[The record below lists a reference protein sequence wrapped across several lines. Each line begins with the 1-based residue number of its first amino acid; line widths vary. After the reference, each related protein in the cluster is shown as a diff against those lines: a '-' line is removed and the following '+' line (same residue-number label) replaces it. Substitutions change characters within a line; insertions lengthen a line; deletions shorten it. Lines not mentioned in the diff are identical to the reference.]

1 MARKPSGSLVS
12 IPSPATNRA
21 RLDAMSRVAGAFKS
35 FRPAV
40 EVVRR
45 VEGVPTIFVDLDR
58 MLGCGGLPTSR
69 VIVVHGPANAGKT
82 ALTLGLGLSFLRRDH
97 FFGLAD
103 LEHTTPTDWLEGLYG
118 EAFRHPGFVALSGD
132 GTFENVR
139 DGHREFFEGVAEGRR
154 KGDLPPETRAVTL
167 VDSIKKLMPK
177 KLWEELDKA
186 VSADASEANKGQG
199 RRNKKPKGID
209 GAGGRAGQIKAA
221 YLSAW
226 FDELAPLLA
235 TTLGTVIL
243 IARESVTEEQVGQF
257 TKEVITLGGGN
268 ATNFESSATLRVTN
282 HPIYEEVGKEKQY
295 VGERHVLQLR
305 KTKVAAKDER
315 MPEAVF
321 HTSNGALCPAGYDP
335 ARDLLV
341 CALEL
346 GVVEVHGSHYSVA
359 DARLGSQLRKL
370 GQGQDSALLAMR
382 EPMVA
387 GPVEAYCRERM
398 FKAASAPA

>member
-1 MARKPSGSLVS
+1 MARKPSGSAASL
-12 IPSPATNRA
+12 PSPAANRA
-21 RLDAMSRVAGAFKS
+21 RLDAMAKVAGAFQS
-35 FRPAV
+35 FRPAA

-103 LEHTTPTDWLEGLYG
+103 LERTTPTDWLQGLYG
-118 EAFRHPGFVALSGD
+118 EAFSHPGFVALDGD

-139 DGHREFFEGVAEGRR
+139 DGHRDFFDKVAEGRR
-154 KGDLPPETRAVTL
+154 RGDLPPETRAVTL

-186 VSADASEANKGQG
+186 VAADASEAKGQG
-199 RRNKKPKGID
+199 RRNKKPKGVD

-235 TTLGTVIL
+235 TTLGTVVM

-257 TKEVITLGGGN
+257 TREVITLGGGN
-268 ATNFESSATLRVTN
+268 ATNFESSATLRVTA

-321 HTSNGALCPAGYDP
+321 HTSNGALCPAGFDP
-335 ARDLLV
+335 ARDLLA

-346 GVVEVHGSHYSVA
+346 GVVKIGGSYYNCENVEGV
-359 DARLGSQLRKL
+359 DRL
-370 GQGQDSALLAMR
+370 GQGIDKAIDKLRTSDVVSAAVALECRAK
-382 EPMVA
+382 MV
-387 GPVEAYCRERM
+387 
-398 FKAASAPA
+398 KIASVTA